1 MTTRATFLTGR
12 TLVKGASTSSTW
24 SCSSTFPQGRGKRS
38 ATVVIVGGYGRCYV
52 AAANRLEIHPT
63 NWKSTRCSLTE
74 MVEVTAEA
82 AREND
87 DSSTSFAAGF
97 DCSGRRESVEV
108 KWWER
113 RLVESP

>member
-38 ATVVIVGGYGRCYV
+38 ATVVIVGGYG
-52 AAANRLEIHPT
+52 LEIHPT